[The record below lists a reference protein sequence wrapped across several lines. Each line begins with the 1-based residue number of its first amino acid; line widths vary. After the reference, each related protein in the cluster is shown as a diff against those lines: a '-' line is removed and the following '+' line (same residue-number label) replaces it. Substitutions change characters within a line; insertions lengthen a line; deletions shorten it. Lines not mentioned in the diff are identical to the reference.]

1 MRTTGRP
8 SPHRMRSVAI
18 RKSALSGSVSSRQGR
33 RYIGCTSAS
42 RQGMQITRL
51 GGLSENGL
59 GTSRSSRSSSR
70 RRGYSGSERPVIHV
84 EPAIGALHAARGG
97 IECDVLQGMQ
107 GCEHIELVTD
117 ECPEASGREDWLPEQ
132 EWKKADKSVACDDR
146 KQRDDKEDMA
156 NAVVT
161 CRALEHDEANGQQ
174 GCSPDDQRLPR
185 LRQEQRQCFQVAG
198 GFSTGLGKSKRVANP
213 NQQSRREQYQENFG
227 QPRSELRWN
236 VGPGQ
241 PLGGEELAPM
251 RKCERGGVAG
261 KVGEC
266 ENELRKRIADL
277 QPRPQRKSRDPCQ
290 QQGRGCAYTDLHEGA
305 TGRSLL
311 VEDGLEGAQGHG
323 ANQISLRDDAGRTGG
338 DRQSGQQTG
347 RDGRLPRGYPPLRHD
362 DDRQGGGRHRKQKR
376 DIDWRAEQVSIEVT
390 RGETQDDCGEARPG
404 PGHTSR
410 QLH

>member
-156 NAVVT
+156 NAVVK

-198 GFSTGLGKSKRVANP
+198 GFSTRPWQIETRCKPRSAIPSRAIPGKSPAVGLRAVPECRTRAGAGWRRLRP
-213 NQQSRREQYQENFG
+213 N
-227 QPRSELRWN
+227 
-236 VGPGQ
+236 
-241 PLGGEELAPM
+241 
-251 RKCERGGVAG
+251 
-261 KVGEC
+261 
-266 ENELRKRIADL
+266 
-277 QPRPQRKSRDPCQ
+277 
-290 QQGRGCAYTDLHEGA
+290 
-305 TGRSLL
+305 
-311 VEDGLEGAQGHG
+311 AQ
-323 ANQISLRDDAGRTGG
+323 T
-338 DRQSGQQTG
+338 
-347 RDGRLPRGYPPLRHD
+347 
-362 DDRQGGGRHRKQKR
+362 
-376 DIDWRAEQVSIEVT
+376 
-390 RGETQDDCGEARPG
+390 
-404 PGHTSR
+404 
-410 QLH
+410 